1 MVEENKLRSYTQLST
16 QGSVFCSLM
25 LGKVPFRWRSCHWG
39 WRKRWSFSGF
49 KLESKGMDIL
59 RRTSGLRIPVSLSE
73 IVALSRIWTQQWWPG
88 IAAVKFSNSIWQT
101 TIMREGRIKTIW
113 KSESESCSVVS
124 DSSGVYTIHRLL
136 QARILECIAFP
147 FSSRSSQSRNW
158 TRVSCI
164 AGGFFTNW
172 AIRET
177 I

>member
-16 QGSVFCSLM
+16 QGSMFCSLM

-39 WRKRWSFSGF
+39 WRKWWSFSSF

-59 RRTSGLRIPVSLSE
+59 RRTSGLRISVSLSE

-101 TIMREGRIKTIW
+101 TIMREGRLKTIW

-124 DSSGVYTIHRLL
+124 DSLGVYTIHRLL

-172 AIRET
+172 VIRET